1 MSDEKNANSEPA
13 ETETGTRVR
22 TTSEC
27 SYTSDDG
34 AVGIT
39 GKR

>member
-1 MSDEKNANSEPA
+1 MSDDKN
-13 ETETGTRVR
+13 GTNEREDSPSRIR

-34 AVGIT
+34 ASGYT
-39 GKR
+39 GGRR